1 MWLGESRGALRS
13 LKLCPGLFQ
22 HSFMKCWFTW
32 PSLSLLALLAV
43 LPLKRAYKIQQHHFR
58 IVLALA
64 AILLLACGPLLAQTP
79 ISGIGYGSVGAAR
92 QALTKRLALRTAEQA
107 GWTIMTDEQANAFT
121 TWTFAP
127 RAHTAYP
134 SLVRRDIIFK
144 NGNPT
149 LVTRVLCEARRGACD
164 TLYARLQAQIARCTS
179 NCTTVLP

>member
-1 MWLGESRGALRS
+1 
-13 LKLCPGLFQ
+13 
-22 HSFMKCWFTW
+22 MKCWLAW
-32 PSLSLLALLAV
+32 ISLSLLALLAV
-43 LPLKRAYKIQQHHFR
+43 LPLKRAYKMQQRHFK

-64 AILLLACGPLLAQTP
+64 TILLLACGPLLAQTP

-92 QALTKRLALRTAEQA
+92 EALTKRPALRTAEQA
-107 GWTIMTDEQANAFT
+107 GWAIMTDEQANAFT

-134 SLVRRDIIFK
+134 SVVRRDIVFK

-149 LVTRVLCEARRGACD
+149 LVTRILCEAGRGACE